1 MNVAREPRYGGALVD
16 TAAVVVKIKEAILT
30 GVRQGAS
37 ERSIKAKVKKL
48 IDEFCKQI
56 SDETY
61 KMRAR
66 RVLAES
72 FAKWYSTTQAAFLA
86 LPFLLLSRFDGV
98 PKKTAVAAEKQF
110 NLLPVD
116 IRARIADLT
125 PHAEYGREWHDSD
138 YRKRLK
144 EAYTRYVARLADDD
158 AKYSKHVSL
167 RNLAEV
173 EVRRQEIADM
183 LGRLRSQGVRLAWS
197 SSHVDCSKR
206 CAPWQGRLYSL
217 DGTSGVE
224 NGTSFVPIET
234 AINVVDKYGNING
247 LFGYNCFDDKT
258 EIFTDKGWK
267 LFAELDGTEKI
278 YTLSPETR
286 ETEWQK
292 PLRFYI
298 GEYSGEMV
306 WLHNQST
313 DLMCTPNHD
322 LLYFTQKDNRL
333 RFKEAKD
340 FSTATFLYAGQQWKG
355 EEADVIELGGK
366 KVDAKLY
373 CRFMAYYLSDGSRHA
388 KTAVKIAQRNNEK
401 MFEELQG
408 LPFKVWRDNDKI
420 VIHDKSLADELAQ
433 YGTAAQKYVP
443 PIIKTLSRGL
453 ICEFL
458 DAYLKTD
465 GYVARQKKASG
476 FYSEHKSL
484 FTTSEQMAN
493 DLGELALKA
502 GYRPKFDRIANKGK
516 TIAFRNGE
524 YTLNHDLWVV
534 HLNKRVNITHLQ
546 KDVVHY
552 NGFIYCV
559 EVPNHTLLVRR
570 NGRVVWCGNCR
581 HRLVP
586 YTQNSQAPR
595 EYTHEQMSRERA
607 IDQRQRELEKLV
619 RRWKER
625 GYVLRRENKE
635 ASGKAFERAKYWEDV
650 YKKYSLSHGRAFY
663 RERITV
669 MREEYE
675 NL

>member
-1 MNVAREPRYGGALVD
+1 MNVAQEPRYGGALVD

-110 NLLPVD
+110 NRLPVD

-183 LGRLRSQGVRLAWS
+183 LGRLRSQGVRLVWA

-224 NGTSFVPIET
+224 NSTSFVPIET

-247 LFGYNCFDDKT
+247 LFGYNC
-258 EIFTDKGWK
+258 
-267 LFAELDGTEKI
+267 
-278 YTLSPETR
+278 
-286 ETEWQK
+286 
-292 PLRFYI
+292 
-298 GEYSGEMV
+298 
-306 WLHNQST
+306 
-313 DLMCTPNHD
+313 
-322 LLYFTQKDNRL
+322 
-333 RFKEAKD
+333 
-340 FSTATFLYAGQQWKG
+340 
-355 EEADVIELGGK
+355 
-366 KVDAKLY
+366 
-373 CRFMAYYLSDGSRHA
+373 
-388 KTAVKIAQRNNEK
+388 
-401 MFEELQG
+401 
-408 LPFKVWRDNDKI
+408 
-420 VIHDKSLADELAQ
+420 
-433 YGTAAQKYVP
+433 
-443 PIIKTLSRGL
+443 
-453 ICEFL
+453 
-458 DAYLKTD
+458 
-465 GYVARQKKASG
+465 
-476 FYSEHKSL
+476 
-484 FTTSEQMAN
+484 
-493 DLGELALKA
+493 
-502 GYRPKFDRIANKGK
+502 
-516 TIAFRNGE
+516 
-524 YTLNHDLWVV
+524 
-534 HLNKRVNITHLQ
+534 
-546 KDVVHY
+546 
-552 NGFIYCV
+552 
-559 EVPNHTLLVRR
+559 
-570 NGRVVWCGNCR
+570 R

-586 YTQNSQAPR
+586 YTKNSQAPR

-635 ASGKAFERAKYWEDV
+635 ASGKAFERARYWEDV

>member
-1 MNVAREPRYGGALVD
+1 MITRSLSPDTMLLEDAETEIKLLVKRLFLRGANRADIQAAVQKYIRETLKKLKNHALAADAYVSLFKLANRAYNDLLRTLGADGAAVAVAVGLALKGKLTPTVGARVGFNGGVVLGDIPEPIGKGVPLQVYSKEYMKRVNAAMLRLARER
-16 TAAVVVKIKEAILT
+16 AIDPNDLT
-30 GVRQGAS
+30 GR
-37 ERSIKAKVKKL
+37 
-48 IDEFCKQI
+48 
-56 SDETY
+56 
-61 KMRAR
+61 
-66 RVLAES
+66 
-72 FAKWYSTTQAAFLA
+72 
-86 LPFLLLSRFDGV
+86 
-98 PKKTAVAAEKQF
+98 
-110 NLLPVD
+110 N
-116 IRARIADLT
+116 
-125 PHAEYGREWHDSD
+125 
-138 YRKRLK
+138 
-144 EAYTRYVARLADDD
+144 
-158 AKYSKHVSL
+158 SL
-167 RNLAEV
+167 RNLAEM
-173 EVRRQEIADM
+173 ETRYKSHEDEIN
-183 LGRLRSQGVRLAWS
+183 GFREKGVNLVVISTHA
-197 SSHVDCSKR
+197 DCSDR
-206 CAPWQGRLYSL
+206 CFPYQGRVYSL
-217 DGTSGVE
+217 DGTRGKTE
-224 NGTSFVPIET
+224 DGREYVPLEEAT
-234 AINVVDKYGNING
+234 QNPRDLYTTKAGRTYQNG
-247 LFGYNCFDDKT
+247 LFGFNCFDDKT
-258 EIFTDKGWK
+258 EVFTDKGWK
-267 LFAELDGTEKI
+267 LFAEMDGTEKI

-292 PLRFYI
+292 SLRFYV
-298 GEYSGEMV
+298 GRYEGEMV

-322 LLYFTQKDNRL
+322 LLYFTQKDSRL

-373 CRFMAYYLSDGSRHA
+373 CRFMAYYLADGSRHA

-420 VIHDKSLADELAQ
+420 VIHNKSVADELAQ

-493 DLGELALKA
+493 DLGELAIKA
-502 GYRPKFDRIANKGK
+502 GYRPKFDKVVNKGK

-524 YTLNHDLWVV
+524 YALNHDLFVV
-534 HLNKRVNITHLQ
+534 HMNKRVNITHLK

-552 NGFIYCV
+552 NGFIFCV

-581 HRLVP
+581 HKAYEYRPFMRIPKVSREMQQRENAIN
-586 YTQNSQAPR
+586 TKQR
-595 EYTHEQMSRERA
+595 EYERA
-607 IDQRQRELEKLV
+607 IRNKREIALFAEDKKIRQKARQAAV
-619 RRWKER
+619 RLNEE
-625 GYVLRRENKE
+625 YI
-635 ASGKAFERAKYWEDV
+635 AFS
-650 YKKYSLSHGRAFY
+650 KKNGRAYYPDRVKILF
-663 RERITV
+663 EK
-669 MREEYE
+669 
-675 NL
+675 

>member
-1 MNVAREPRYGGALVD
+1 MNVAREPKYGGTLVD
-16 TAAVVVKIKEAILT
+16 TATVVIKIKETILA
-30 GVRQGAS
+30 GVKQGAS
-37 ERSIKAKVKKL
+37 ERAIKAKVKKL

-98 PKKTAVAAEKQF
+98 PQKTAVAAEKQF
-110 NLLPVD
+110 NRLPANV
-116 IRARIADLT
+116 RARIADLT
-125 PHAEYGREWHDSD
+125 PHAEYGREWHDSE

-224 NGTSFVPIET
+224 NGTSFIPIET

-247 LFGYNCFDDKT
+247 LFGYNCFDNKT
-258 EIFTDKGWK
+258 EVFTDKGWK

-292 PLRFYI
+292 PLRYYI

-340 FSTATFLYAGQQWKG
+340 FSPTDFLLTQNNK
-355 EEADVIELGGK
+355 VIIG
-366 KVDAKLY
+366 AK
-373 CRFMAYYLSDGSRHA
+373 
-388 KTAVKIAQRNNEK
+388 
-401 MFEELQG
+401 
-408 LPFKVWRDNDKI
+408 
-420 VIHDKSLADELAQ
+420 
-433 YGTAAQKYVP
+433 
-443 PIIKTLSRGL
+443 
-453 ICEFL
+453 
-458 DAYLKTD
+458 
-465 GYVARQKKASG
+465 
-476 FYSEHKSL
+476 
-484 FTTSEQMAN
+484 
-493 DLGELALKA
+493 
-502 GYRPKFDRIANKGK
+502 
-516 TIAFRNGE
+516 
-524 YTLNHDLWVV
+524 
-534 HLNKRVNITHLQ
+534 

-552 NGFIYCV
+552 NGFIFCV

-635 ASGKAFERAKYWEDV
+635 ASGKAFERARYWEDV